1 MESLIKFS
9 LKNQATLL
17 LITLVVTLFGILAA
31 RNAQQELLPD
41 INFPVVTVITPYPL
55 ASPDIVESQVS
66 KPLENALSGL
76 RNLESYSSNSSENV
90 SVVILNFRF
99 GTNLNEAEAEINS
112 IINRVR
118 PSLPQ
123 GIQTPT
129 VSAIRFGDTAV
140 LQLALTKEGASL
152 SELKGLANQAIPLLE
167 RVSGV
172 SRIDL
177 TGSSDPQIR
186 VTLDPAKLEDLGLD
200 FAQVSQALQSA
211 PLAFPIGRLED
222 GGLSVPLKVDSAAK
236 AVADLAGV
244 VVGAVP
250 DQDDLERVQQQAR
263 EQAQAAAQ
271 AQARAAAA
279 QAQALQATAQLAQT
293 ALQTAGQALGQAA
306 AASAK
311 ADAALQTAQTAARAS
326 QAAAGAQ
333 APQGPGSTAQAT
345 PGQPPQG
352 FNPSGQTP
360 QGLGSSAQAPQG
372 QAVPSS
378 AEAATTPP
386 RSAASQAPAGFG
398 SANFGASSF
407 SGAGFGTTSTAAS
420 GVKLRPVLLSEV
432 ATIQLTSKPAT
443 SLTRFDG
450 NQALGLAVFKAQ
462 SANTLSVT
470 DGVLKE
476 LESVQQRLGLQID
489 VLENQGEPIR
499 KSVEGLVKEGALG
512 GFFAVVVVLVFL
524 GNLRSTLITALSI
537 PISLLVGII
546 FLQLQGLSLN
556 LLTLGGLTIAI
567 GRLIDDA
574 IVVIE
579 NTFHKLDQG
588 LEPLKAAFEG
598 AKEVAVPITAST
610 ITTVGVFLPLAFV
623 GGIPGEFL
631 RPLALAVTFSIL
643 ASLIVALTVI
653 PLFGGLFLRRQTK
666 TPRASFIERIY
677 RPTIAWVIKRPGITL
692 TLALVAL
699 VASSALVRGLPTNF
713 IGGGDPINVVV
724 STSLPPG
731 TPLGSADQVARSL
744 EEKVKAIPEAGNY
757 QTVVGR
763 ADNAFALAFGSG
775 GGTSVRV
782 TVLPKEGVAVADLQK
797 ALESLRGSIKQELSI
812 QSSAG
817 GGFSNA
823 LQVKVTADN
832 SRALQQATDTVY
844 KALAQRPELK
854 NVRSNLTADKTE
866 LSLRI
871 DAQKAY
877 ALGVVPFQAVQ
888 ALQNAV
894 AGRTA
899 GNLVIDERNVEVF
912 VTFPEGRYD
921 TVAEV
926 RNLKVK
932 PISGDPVALSQFATI
947 QQQTVPNLI
956 TRENGERFAS
966 VLADPG
972 SENLSVSNTAIQ
984 EALKDI
990 QLPEGA
996 EWTLGGVSEQQAESF
1011 QGLVLALL
1019 AAIALVYVVMVAT
1032 FRSLLTPFLLLFSI
1046 PLVAVGA
1053 FPLMLA
1059 TQTAIGLST
1068 MFGFLLL
1075 VGIVVTNAIVLID
1088 LVEKLRD
1095 QGMDAASALL
1105 EGGARRV
1112 RPIVMTALTTILAL
1126 APLAVGLSEGS
1137 GIVGKPLAIT
1147 VIGGLTSS
1155 TLLTLVVIP
1164 ALYLLADRIKNRV
1177 GLRRP
1182 LKTATEI

>member
-306 AASAK
+306 AANAK
-311 ADAALQTAQTAARAS
+311 ADAALQTAQAAASAS
-326 QAAAGAQ
+326 QTAAGAQ
-333 APQGPGSTAQAT
+333 AQGSGSLTQAPQGFQTSQGPPT
-345 PGQPPQG
+345 GQGPQG
-352 FNPSGQTP
+352 FNPSG
-360 QGLGSSAQAPQG
+360 QAPQG

-398 SANFGASSF
+398 GANFGASSF